1 MNLRLEFG
9 GKPILIPH
17 TRSWCC
23 RSTSSPRIT
32 FTSVTS
38 LRMVLWIK
46 MKSICVATFPD
57 LYVMRW
63 LSCSFE
69 HVFPRSRLNARAY
82 SRFLSPSTS
91 GSSLPYSIPLC
102 TFLYPTPAWP
112 FQSISTFRNFNPG
125 ILAVTA
131 PSWSKNRSLTSPLDH
146 SVGHTQTER

>member
-1 MNLRLEFG
+1 MA
-9 GKPILIPH
+9 H
-17 TRSWCC
+17 Q
-23 RSTSSPRIT
+23 SSYRIQEADVAGLLPGPGIT

-63 LSCSFE
+63 LSCSLE

-82 SRFLSPSTS
+82 SRVLSPSTS
-91 GSSLPYSIPLC
+91 GSSLPYPIPLC
-102 TFLYPTPAWP
+102 TFLYPTPARPTWQ
-112 FQSISTFRNFNPG
+112 FQSPHGIRNLNPG

-131 PSWSKNRSLTSPLDH
+131 PS
-146 SVGHTQTER
+146 